1 MKFIMENWWQL
12 LAICRMI
19 MTFIIENWWQVL
31 AIGWLIMIFY
41 LVNEALGEKQ

>member
-1 MKFIMENWWQL
+1 
-12 LAICRMI
+12 
-19 MTFIIENWWQVL
+19 MTFIIENWWQLL